1 MGFLSYYR
9 TYVHRLSEKLREFY
23 ELLKIDNKITIT
35 EDLLDDYKAINTAL
49 TEACGLALKQLIKER
64 QYVIMADASFRTS
77 GYALMIEAKGDKK
90 LTSKKKTFAPV
101 AFGSKVFSPAQLKS
115 IYILQRISSNISYVP

>member
-9 TYVHRLSEKLREFY
+9 TYIHRLSEKLREFY

-35 EDLLDDYKAINTAL
+35 EDLLDDYKAIKTAL

-90 LTSKKKTFAPV
+90 TNLQKENICPS
-101 AFGSKVFSPAQLKS
+101 SIWLKS
-115 IYILQRISSNISYVP
+115 ILPSPTQKYIYIAKNF